1 MTPSLDSASGLLVL
15 PPRGASF
22 WSVAGLTVIERLLLS
37 AQRAGFREIAVWC
50 PQPCPAVENL
60 LRNDARLGG
69 TAILHEPSGREGIWV
84 IVPSDVALSPAVLE
98 RVRAGAGDEVLRWRV
113 QGVVVAVSGRWT
125 ALAAWVGDE
134 ALWDSGRPAGG
145 SDAYLDGEVAVRMT
159 TFDAPKRAE
168 DELCEKIRRDAA
180 ATDGLLARWFDRRVS
195 LALSRR
201 LVRLGWLRPN
211 HVTLIGTT
219 VGLLAAG
226 LLSRGTFAG
235 GVAGALLF
243 WIACV
248 LDGCDG
254 EIARLTLRDSRF
266 GKVLDV
272 ATDNLVHAA
281 IFLALGWAYMR
292 THPGQPYGWLA
303 VLLLG
308 GFACAGWASYVF
320 LSRQQRCLP
329 AASATDRLRLRL
341 ERALEALMNRDFAY
355 LLLLLALFDRLHWF
369 LWGAAFGSYGVALLA
384 LVLARTPPAAAP
396 APPAGAN
403 RPPVRISPA
412 LPSED

>member
-1 MTPSLDSASGLLVL
+1 V
-15 PPRGASF
+15 
-22 WSVAGLTVIERLLLS
+22 
-37 AQRAGFREIAVWC
+37 
-50 PQPCPAVENL
+50 
-60 LRNDARLGG
+60 
-69 TAILHEPSGREGIWV
+69 
-84 IVPSDVALSPAVLE
+84 SDK
-98 RVRAGAGDEVLRWRV
+98 VLRWRV
-113 QGVVVAVSGRWT
+113 EGVAVAVSGPWT
-125 ALAAWVGDE
+125 ALAAWVGEE
-134 ALWDSGRPAGG
+134 ALWDSGRPLALNGN
-145 SDAYLDGEVAVRMT
+145 DADLDNEVAVPMT

-180 ATDGLLARWFDRRVS
+180 ATDGLLARWFDRRIS

-201 LVRLGWLRPN
+201 LARLPWLRPN
-211 HVTLIGTT
+211 HVTLVGTT
-219 VGLLAAG
+219 VGLFAAW
-226 LLSRGTFAG
+226 LLSGGTFDG

-281 IFLALGWAYMR
+281 IFLGLGWAYMR
-292 THPGQPYGWLA
+292 THPGQPYGWLV

-320 LSRQQRCLP
+320 LSRQQGGFH
-329 AASATDRLRLRL
+329 SATATERPRLWV
-341 ERALEALMNRDFAY
+341 ERSLEALMNRDFAY

-396 APPAGAN
+396 VPPASAN
-403 RPPVRISPA
+403 RPRVRMSPA